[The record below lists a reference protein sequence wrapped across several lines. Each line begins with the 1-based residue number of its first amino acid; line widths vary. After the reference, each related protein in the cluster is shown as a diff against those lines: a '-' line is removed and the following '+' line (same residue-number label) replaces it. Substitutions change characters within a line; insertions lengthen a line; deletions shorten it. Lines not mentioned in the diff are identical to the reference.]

1 MLDHFRIL
9 VHTRAFSNFSRHR
22 SPERAKSPDL
32 RDESA
37 PPDGGPIVRTLLV
50 LGESTDYVRSAG
62 GSMLGRCV
70 QHTRGHAEVGLE
82 HCLEHRHAASEGSS
96 GLWRVGV
103 KSCGAREYRCEHT
116 THAGSADTMATM
128 LDHFWTQTYTY
139 NAVILTTR
147 CTASRCKSC
156 CLRYERTLPYGSPF
170 MCTRLILEEG
180 TEYSRFAAGFT

>member
-103 KSCGAREYRCEHT
+103 KSCGALEYRCEHT
-116 THAGSADTMATM
+116 THAGSDDTMATM
-128 LDHFWTQTYTY
+128 LDHFWTQTHTY
-139 NAVILTTR
+139 NAVILTCGAQPAGAAANRAAFGTSALYR
-147 CTASRCKSC
+147 TAVPLCVHD
-156 CLRYERTLPYGSPF
+156 
-170 MCTRLILEEG
+170 
-180 TEYSRFAAGFT
+180 

>member
-1 MLDHFRIL
+1 MLDRVRVP
-9 VHTRAFSNFSRHR
+9 VHALTFSNFFPCRG
-22 SPERAKSPDL
+22 PAACKSPDL
-32 RDESA
+32 WDERA
-37 PPDGGPIVRTLLV
+37 PPYGGPIVLTLLV

-103 KSCGAREYRCEHT
+103 KSCGALEYRCEHT
-116 THAGSADTMATM
+116 THAGSAGTMATM
-128 LDHFWTQTYTY
+128 LDHFWTQTHTY
-139 NAVILTTR
+139 NAVILTMR

-156 CLRYERTLPYGSPF
+156 CLRYERTLPDGSPF
-170 MCTRLILEEG
+170 ICTRLIPAEG
-180 TEYSRFAAGFT
+180 TDYSRFAAGFT